1 MANLQDQLGM
11 KHSDLHEC
19 SQLNE
24 MKVDMAMMN
33 VISAWHLAGNNILVE
48 QMPIIGGYCGG
59 VEETAICDIATTIAS
74 FALLNA
80 DIHLGG
86 PIHVRWGTTTNRQ
99 SLQVAAHT
107 AMALDTNTDLLLG
120 NQYYAMAGPCT
131 VMNLLETAAQAICD
145 TASGRELLSGV
156 ASAKGVVKN
165 KVSAME
171 ARMMGEASMAACGM
185 DISDAN
191 NIIDRIIGEYEVNYY
206 NPPKGKTFQECYD
219 LDNIQPT
226 DEYLDV
232 YENAL
237 SKLSDCGIDF

>member
-1 MANLQDQLGM
+1 M

-24 MKVDMAMMN
+24 LKIDMSMLNMIA
-33 VISAWHLAGNNILVE
+33 AWHMSGDNILIE
-48 QMPIIGGYCGG
+48 QMPIVGGYCGG
-59 VEETAICDIATTIAS
+59 VEETAICDVATSIAS

-107 AMALDTNTDLLLG
+107 AMALDTNTDLLLA
-120 NQYYAMAGPCT
+120 NQYYTMAGPCT
-131 VMNLLETAAQAICD
+131 EMNLLEIAAQAMCD

-156 ASAKGVVKN
+156 ASAKGVRIDMVTG
-165 KVSAME
+165 ME

-185 DISDAN
+185 EVS
-191 NIIDRIIGEYEVNYY
+191 EVNDIVERVLNWYEKSYY
-206 NPPKGKTFQECYD
+206 QPPKSKTFQESYD
-219 LDNIQPT
+219 VESIKPNAEYISVYDSALNI
-226 DEYLDV
+226 
-232 YENAL
+232 L
-237 SKLSDCGIDF
+237 SNCGIDF

>member
-1 MANLQDQLGM
+1 M

-24 MKVDMAMMN
+24 LKIDMSMLNMIA
-33 VISAWHLAGNNILVE
+33 AWHMSGDNILIE
-48 QMPIIGGYCGG
+48 QMPIVGGYCGG
-59 VEETAICDIATTIAS
+59 VEETAICDVATSIAS

-107 AMALDTNTDLLLG
+107 AMALDTNTDLLMA
-120 NQYYAMAGPCT
+120 NQYYTMAGPCT
-131 VMNLLETAAQAICD
+131 EMNLLEIAAQAMCD

-156 ASAKGVVKN
+156 ASAKGVRIDMVTG
-165 KVSAME
+165 ME

-185 DISDAN
+185 EVSEVN
-191 NIIDRIIGEYEVNYY
+191 NIVERVLNWYEKSYY
-206 NPPKGKTFQECYD
+206 QPPKSKTFQESYD
-219 LDNIQPT
+219 MESIEPNAEYVSVYDSALNI
-226 DEYLDV
+226 
-232 YENAL
+232 L
-237 SKLSDCGIDF
+237 SNCGIDF

>member
-1 MANLQDQLGM
+1 M

-24 MKVDMAMMN
+24 LKIDMSMLNMIA
-33 VISAWHLAGNNILVE
+33 AWHMSGDNILIE
-48 QMPIIGGYCGG
+48 QMPIVGGYCGG
-59 VEETAICDIATTIAS
+59 VEETAICDVATSIAS

-107 AMALDTNTDLLLG
+107 AMALDTNTDLLMA
-120 NQYYAMAGPCT
+120 NQYYTMAGPCT
-131 VMNLLETAAQAICD
+131 EMNLLEIAAQAMCD

-156 ASAKGVVKN
+156 ASAKGVRIDMVTG
-165 KVSAME
+165 ME

-185 DISDAN
+185 EVSEVN
-191 NIIDRIIGEYEVNYY
+191 NIVERVLNWYEKSYY
-206 NPPKGKTFQECYD
+206 QPPKSKTFQESYD
-219 LDNIQPT
+219 VESIEPNAEYISVYDSALNI
-226 DEYLDV
+226 
-232 YENAL
+232 L
-237 SKLSDCGIDF
+237 SNCGIDF

>member
-1 MANLQDQLGM
+1 M

-24 MKVDMAMMN
+24 LKIDMSMLNMIA
-33 VISAWHLAGNNILVE
+33 AWHMSGDNILIE
-48 QMPIIGGYCGG
+48 QMPIVGGYCGG
-59 VEETAICDIATTIAS
+59 VEETAICDVATSIAS

-107 AMALDTNTDLLLG
+107 AMALDTNTDLLMA
-120 NQYYAMAGPCT
+120 NQYYTMAGPCT
-131 VMNLLETAAQAICD
+131 EMNLLEIATQAMCD

-156 ASAKGVVKN
+156 ASAKGVRIDMVTG
-165 KVSAME
+165 ME

-185 DISDAN
+185 EVSEVN
-191 NIIDRIIGEYEVNYY
+191 NIVERVLNWYEKSYY
-206 NPPKGKTFQECYD
+206 QPPKSKTFQESYD
-219 LDNIQPT
+219 VESIEPNAEYVSVYDSALNI
-226 DEYLDV
+226 
-232 YENAL
+232 L
-237 SKLSDCGIDF
+237 SNCGIDF